1 MIMTLRLTEQPS
13 LHDNLEKKSVAE
25 LLREINE
32 EDKKVPLA
40 IEKVLPDLERLVSA
54 IERQIRNGGRMF
66 YCGAGT
72 GGKLAVLDMLEI
84 PNTYGVSPEMIQCVL
99 AGGVEN
105 LVLDLEEK
113 EDDVEEGWK
122 TLLEKNISPADIVV
136 GISASGNTPYVLATL
151 KACHEHGIPTGS
163 FVNNPGSPISKYADY
178 PVEVLTGPE
187 FITGSTRMKS
197 GTSQKLICDM
207 ISTTVMCRLGRVEG
221 NRMIHAHLINNK
233 VVDRLTR
240 TMVERNP
247 SLEYDTCETA
257 IRKYGGLTEAEAGL
271 LKAGI
276 LKKEPTEVS

>member
-1 MIMTLRLTEQPS
+1 MALRLTEQPS
-13 LHDNLEKKSVAE
+13 LHDHLEKKSVAE

-40 IEKVLPDLERLVSA
+40 IEKVLPELEKLVSA
-54 IERQIRNGGRMF
+54 IEKQLRAGGRMF

-84 PNTYGVSPEMIQCVL
+84 PNTYGVSPDMIQCIL

-105 LVLDLEEK
+105 LVLDLEEM
-113 EDDVEEGWK
+113 EDDVQEGWK
-122 TLLEKNISPADIVV
+122 LLQEKNISEKDIVV

-151 KACHEHGIPTGS
+151 KACREHGIPTGS
-163 FVNNPGSPISKYADY
+163 FVNNPGSPISEYSDY
-178 PVEVLTGPE
+178 PVEVITGPE

-207 ISTTVMCRLGRVEG
+207 ISTTIMCRLGRVEG
-221 NRMIHAHLINNK
+221 NRMVHAHLINNK
-233 VVDRLTR
+233 VIDRLTR

-247 SLEYDTCETA
+247 SLSYEVCEAA
-257 IRKYGGLTEAEAGL
+257 IKKYGGLTEAEKGL
-271 LKAGI
+271 REEGVIK
-276 LKKEPTEVS
+276 V

>member
-1 MIMTLRLTEQPS
+1 MALRLTEQPS
-13 LHDNLEKKSVAE
+13 LHDHLEKKSVAE

-40 IEKVLPDLERLVSA
+40 IEKVLPDLEKLVSA
-54 IERQIRNGGRMF
+54 IEKQLRAGGRMF

-84 PNTYGVSPEMIQCVL
+84 PNTYGVSPDMIQCIL

-105 LVLDLEEK
+105 LVLDLEEM
-113 EDDVEEGWK
+113 EDDVDEGWR
-122 TLLEKNISPADIVV
+122 LLKEKNISDKDIVV

-151 KACHEHGIPTGS
+151 KACREHGIPTGS
-163 FVNNPGSPISKYADY
+163 FVNNPGSPISDYSDY
-178 PVEVLTGPE
+178 PVEVITGPE

-207 ISTTVMCRLGRVEG
+207 ISTTIMCRLGRVEG
-221 NRMIHAHLINNK
+221 NRMVHAHLINNK
-233 VVDRLTR
+233 VIDRLTR

-247 SLEYDTCETA
+247 SLSYEECEAA
-257 IRKYGGLTEAEAGL
+257 IKKYGGLTEAEKGL
-271 LKAGI
+271 REEGVIKG
-276 LKKEPTEVS
+276 

>member
-1 MIMTLRLTEQPS
+1 MALRLTEQPS

-32 EDKKVPLA
+32 EDKKVPFA
-40 IEKVLPDLERLVSA
+40 IEKVLPDLEKLVSA

-72 GGKLAVLDMLEI
+72 GGKLAVLDILEI
-84 PNTYGVSPEMIQCVL
+84 PNTYGVSPDMIQCVL

-113 EDDVEEGWK
+113 EDDVDEGWR
-122 TLLEKNISPADIVV
+122 TLQEKHICPSDIVV

-163 FVNNPGSPISKYADY
+163 FVNNPDSPISKYSDY
-178 PVEVLTGPE
+178 PVEVITGPE

-221 NRMIHAHLINNK
+221 NRMVHAHLINNK

-247 SLEYDTCETA
+247 SLDYKTCENY
-257 IRKYGGLTEAEAGL
+257 IKKCGGLTEAENEL
-271 LKAGI
+271 LKVGI
-276 LKKEPTEVS
+276 LKQKPVEIN

>member
-1 MIMTLRLTEQPS
+1 MALRLTEQPS
-13 LHDNLEKKSVAE
+13 LHDHLEKKSVAE

-40 IEKVLPDLERLVSA
+40 IEKVLPELEKLVSA
-54 IERQIRNGGRMF
+54 IEAQLRAGGRMF

-84 PNTYGVSPEMIQCVL
+84 PNTYGVSPDMIQCIL

-105 LVLDLEEK
+105 LVLDLEEM
-113 EDDVEEGWK
+113 EDDVQEGWK
-122 TLLEKNISPADIVV
+122 LLQEKNICPKDIVV

-151 KACHEHGIPTGS
+151 KACREHGIPTGS
-163 FVNNPGSPISKYADY
+163 FVNNPGSPISEYSDY
-178 PVEVLTGPE
+178 PVEVITGPE

-207 ISTTVMCRLGRVEG
+207 ISTTIMCRLGRVEG
-221 NRMIHAHLINNK
+221 NRMVHAHLINNK
-233 VVDRLTR
+233 VIDRLTR

-247 SLEYDTCETA
+247 SLSYEVCEAA
-257 IRKYGGLTEAEAGL
+257 IKKYGGLTEAEKGL
-271 LKAGI
+271 REEGVI
-276 LKKEPTEVS
+276 NV